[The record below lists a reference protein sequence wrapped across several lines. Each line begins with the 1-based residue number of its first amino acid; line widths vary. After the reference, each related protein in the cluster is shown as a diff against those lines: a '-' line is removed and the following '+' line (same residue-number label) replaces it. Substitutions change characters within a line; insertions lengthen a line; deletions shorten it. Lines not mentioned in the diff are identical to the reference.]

1 MKIKNWLKFNES
13 EPQIMNPKNL
23 FQFGHRA
30 PNLPSTCYL
39 TDIDGLVYKNEQY
52 ICLVE
57 NKNSKVNVNDI
68 YDFKNP
74 KSYQRQ
80 ALLEF
85 SNNICDKN
93 EIIDSTLIL
102 IDNKQCFEI
111 SKNETKEIE
120 LYEFMYSIRKSG
132 AVLSD
137 IKDNIY
143 LEFRT
148 RGNTIEI
155 VGVMYLKNSYTPFT
169 DDLINKTSEYYNVF
183 EVDISEDEKISITNI
198 KNKNKAFIQSP
209 EDWITAYQKLEL
221 L

>member
-1 MKIKNWLKFNES
+1 
-13 EPQIMNPKNL
+13 
-23 FQFGHRA
+23 
-30 PNLPSTCYL
+30 
-39 TDIDGLVYKNEQY
+39 
-52 ICLVE
+52 
-57 NKNSKVNVNDI
+57 
-68 YDFKNP
+68 
-74 KSYQRQ
+74 
-80 ALLEF
+80 
-85 SNNICDKN
+85 
-93 EIIDSTLIL
+93 
-102 IDNKQCFEI
+102 
-111 SKNETKEIE
+111 
-120 LYEFMYSIRKSG
+120 MYSIRKSG